1 MNWLDIVIVVVAA
14 LLGFVGLR
22 KGIIRTAFG
31 IAGLIGGIVLAGRY
45 YGGLAALLSPSEAIW
60 AAIAAYAIILIAT
73 LVAASVVGW
82 FVARLAHIVMLG
94 WLDRLVGCILGV
106 FIGSMLCAAVLAIA
120 GMYHP
125 GMEAVIAQS
134 AIARFLMGGFPL
146 LLALLPEEFDS
157 IGDFFSSSGT
167 FVHS

>member
-1 MNWLDIVIVVVAA
+1 
-14 LLGFVGLR
+14 
-22 KGIIRTAFG
+22 
-31 IAGLIGGIVLAGRY
+31 
-45 YGGLAALLSPSEAIW
+45 
-60 AAIAAYAIILIAT
+60 
-73 LVAASVVGW
+73 
-82 FVARLAHIVMLG
+82 MLG